1 MDYVAYYRVMQ
12 CGCVHKLELFLF
24 QRESVCVCVC
34 VVRPREST
42 KTKMQNEY
50 NQVHLIYRLCKQN
63 KMQQ

>member
-1 MDYVAYYRVMQ
+1 MWMCAQIGIVPLSK
-12 CGCVHKLELFLF
+12 GK
-24 QRESVCVCVC
+24 CVCVC

-42 KTKMQNEY
+42 KTRMQNEY